1 MFTSYPKENASALT
15 YELDHK
21 ILYNKGDIM
30 DTKPYLIALDLDGTL
45 LKDDKTI
52 SAYNKEI
59 IKKAKEAGHIV
70 CIATGRPFRSSS
82 VYYEELDLST
92 PIVNFNGAYVH
103 HPKDNKWGTYHTT
116 LDLEVVKEIITVSEK
131 HNLHNVLAEIIDDV
145 YFHYHDEKLLDV
157 FSMGNPNTTIGDLR
171 QNLSED
177 VTSILIHAD
186 EEDVE
191 KIRTYLSDVHAEVV
205 DHRRWAA
212 PWHVIEIIRA
222 GMNKAI
228 GLQKIA
234 SHYNIPQDC
243 IIAFGDEDNDLEMLQ
258 YAGHGVAMGNATDE
272 VKNVANKK
280 TKTNEEDGIA
290 YYLKEVLSL

>member
-1 MFTSYPKENASALT
+1 
-15 YELDHK
+15 
-21 ILYNKGDIM
+21 M

-82 VYYEELDLST
+82 IYYEELDLST

-171 QNLSED
+171 QNLGED
-177 VTSILIHAD
+177 VTSVLIHAA

-234 SHYNIPQDC
+234 SHYNIPQDR